1 MRIKKINE
9 IICLGNKITK
19 GYGNEINNSSSKY
32 DMNAKIVFEP
42 WKEYE
47 ISQTNFEKLSKVF
60 WFESNFLK
68 MNRKIGFELSC
79 SQKIKME
86 NDLKLSFENYLNN
99 RNNSKQRDKF
109 SVIEM
114 LLQNNSIKI
123 NTENKNKTIIFETKQ
138 KYYLNI
144 NDIDFLSSVS
154 TSFCNIG
161 QHCLNQFFFGFFEL
175 G

>member
-114 LLQNNSIKI
+114 LLQNNSIAR
-123 NTENKNKTIIFETKQ
+123 
-138 KYYLNI
+138 
-144 NDIDFLSSVS
+144 SSPAMVRDDVEMLIRVS
-154 TSFCNIG
+154 TWKQGLFAL
-161 QHCLNQFFFGFFEL
+161 QRHQCLSYFLRYF
-175 G
+175 

>member
-68 MNRKIGFELSC
+68 MNRKIEFEFSC
-79 SQKIKME
+79 PQKIKMLDE
-86 NDLKLSFENYLNN
+86 PKLSYEDYLEDSDEDYEKDECQAIKKLLKD
-99 RNNSKQRDKF
+99 NS
-109 SVIEM
+109 
-114 LLQNNSIKI
+114 L
-123 NTENKNKTIIFETKQ
+123 
-138 KYYLNI
+138 
-144 NDIDFLSSVS
+144 
-154 TSFCNIG
+154 
-161 QHCLNQFFFGFFEL
+161 
-175 G
+175 